1 MNCHTISLGQYIEI
15 LEEEEKRAEE
25 LFDCIIAESLKKI
38 MK

>member
-15 LEEEEKRAEE
+15 LEEEKRAEE